1 MGKATT
7 QPRARSSQDDDLVIH
22 AETAH
27 DLAELVGFVELG
39 CVSGLC
45 SLLGLVWGR
54 CHIGHTESVPWLV
67 PPDPFARPPRLTS
80 PKKLLARSLTASTVE
95 DLESGDT
102 WLDIAGVEL
111 KDCVLDLTSYETIE
125 VTESRLVG
133 VRMITGP
140 NTLVTVRDSVL
151 EGCDLSRMRSESVL
165 RSIIRRCK
173 LAGAELV
180 GAVIDVEI
188 ADCSIRMANL
198 AGVQLQRVGFVDCE
212 LADVDLFDA
221 NLVDV
226 AFDGCRISELSLDR
240 AACERV
246 DFREASQLDFKVAQ
260 DLTGCLLTV
269 AQTHELA
276 TWLAHQLGASIETEP
291 V

>member
-1 MGKATT
+1 MFG
-7 QPRARSSQDDDLVIH
+7 
-22 AETAH
+22 
-27 DLAELVGFVELG
+27 LG
-39 CVSGLC
+39 
-45 SLLGLVWGR
+45 WGR
-54 CHIGHTESVPWLV
+54 SRIGHTESVPWLD
-67 PPDPFARPPRLTS
+67 PPDPFAKPARLTS
-80 PKKLLARSLTASTVE
+80 PKKLLTRSLPASAIE

-111 KDCVLDLTSYETIE
+111 KDCVLDLTSYETVE

-133 VRMITGP
+133 VRVITGP
-140 NTLVTVRDSVL
+140 DTLVTIRDSVL

-180 GAVIDVEI
+180 GAVIDAEI

-198 AGVQLQRVGFVDCE
+198 TGVQLQRVAFVDCE

-221 NLVDV
+221 KLTDV
-226 AFDGCRISELSLDR
+226 SFDSCRISELSLDR

-246 DFREASQLDFKVAQ
+246 DFREASQLDFKVAP
-260 DLTGCLLTV
+260 DLSGCLLTV
-269 AQTHELA
+269 AQTHEIA

-291 V
+291 T